1 MMMVTIDSI
10 KNMQEKDTMKKRMG
24 EALVVL
30 CLMLCMIMVGGFLNQ
45 SPDIIYH
52 EDGTLLGRDLWH
64 MDFIQQDFYVNEE
77 KYQIYQFSMTG
88 IDEKKLKLKFR
99 LKKMQRNLN
108 I

>member
-52 EDGTLLGRDLWH
+52 EDGTITLGEGLVVH
-64 MDFIQQDFYVNEE
+64 GFYTARFLC
-77 KYQIYQFSMTG
+77 K
-88 IDEKKLKLKFR
+88 
-99 LKKMQRNLN
+99 
-108 I
+108 